1 MAKKQKK
8 ESSKLSIHKIWIP
21 ILIGL
26 AFTAYLM
33 NKNLNGFSFS
43 KSKTG
48 SFAWV
53 DHNADKVVSKSEL
66 IPFDQGMHEGL
77 ERYDLIKNADI
88 LSATEFTWSMLFFL
102 ALGVVLVILRD
113 VGYMWRLR
121 ILSDKSLSWMSCFR
135 SIMLWEFS
143 SAVTPSVV
151 GGSGVAIFILNKEGL
166 KLGTSTAVVMITA
179 LMDELF
185 YVLMVPLVI
194 AIVGVDNLFPVELE
208 KVIFGITLNTE
219 ALFWVGY
226 GFLVFLTIFILFAI
240 LFFPS
245 TLRNLLIRIFSLPL
259 LHRWRMKV
267 GKMGDD
273 MVLTSQKMKG
283 KPIVFWLKGFLAT
296 ILSWTSRY
304 WVVNFLILA
313 FGPLNQHFMVYAR
326 QLVMWVIMLI
336 SPTPGGAGIA
346 EIAFTGFLSEFTPLG
361 YAAVLAILWRLF
373 TYYPYLIM
381 GAVIL
386 PKWLQKK
393 AHTST

>member
-8 ESSKLSIHKIWIP
+8 ESNKLSIHKIWIP

-33 NKNLNGFSFS
+33 NKNLNGYSFS
-43 KSKTG
+43 KSDSG
-48 SFAWV
+48 AYAWV
-53 DHNADKVVSKSEL
+53 DSNVDKLVSKNEL
-66 IPFDQGMHEGL
+66 IEFDAALHLGL

-88 LSATEFTWSMLFFL
+88 LAATQFSWSMLIFL
-102 ALGVVLVILRD
+102 FLGFVLVVLRD

-121 ILSDKSLSWMSCFR
+121 ILSDKSLSWISCFR

-194 AIVGVDNLFPVELE
+194 AIVGVDNLFPVQLE
-208 KVIFGITLNTE
+208 KAIFGITLNTE

-226 GFLVFLTIFILFAI
+226 GFLVLLTIFILFAI

-245 TLRNLLIRIFSLPL
+245 TLRNVLFRIFSLPL
-259 LHRWRMKV
+259 LRRWRMKV
-267 GKMGDD
+267 GKMGNDL
-273 MVLTSQKMKG
+273 VLTSKKMKG
-283 KPIVFWLKGFLAT
+283 KPISFWLKSFLAT

-313 FGPLNQHFMVYAR
+313 FGPLNEHFMVYAR

-381 GAVIL
+381 GAIIL
-386 PKWLQKK
+386 PNWLRRKSK
-393 AHTST
+393 PAN